1 MNTGL
6 GPGCRYASSGAG
18 GNLAIVAQPELAQ
31 LDSRPSQPSQPQAQP
46 PEGGPVS
53 TRGPR
58 PGGRRPTPS
67 VSSEDTR
74 AAFERSL
81 AREILVAERLRA
93 TLLAVLPTAAMLAFL
108 SVSAAYPEAITTLM
122 HGKFDRTPVGLFLC
136 AVAGFEFHVLYAT
149 ERMLRSGVRPSAARR
164 YGYAFVETSLPTLVI
179 VYYAT
184 ILGPVQAL
192 LMPSAFVYFLFIVL
206 STLRLDFFLCAFT
219 GLVAACEY
227 AGLALFWGSADTTV
241 AEPVLTSLPQH
252 LAKACIL
259 FVAGIASGFVAS
271 RVRSS
276 FSRAIA
282 SLEERA
288 RILGVFGQ
296 HVSPEVA
303 QRLVASE
310 AESRSEQREVCVMF
324 LDIRGFTA
332 FAEKRSAEEVVAYL
346 NTIFDETVDAVAMH
360 KGIVNKFLG
369 DGFMAVFGVGDE
381 SAGACENAIAAG
393 LEALARV
400 QELVASG
407 RIPPTRIGLGLHA
420 GPAVLGNIGSAQ
432 RKEYTVIGDVVNVAS
447 RVETLNKDLGSQML
461 VTEEVWRGARRK
473 DEPPMPRE
481 PLRVRGRENPVRIF
495 QLA

>member
-1 MNTGL
+1 VF
-6 GPGCRYASSGAG
+6 
-18 GNLAIVAQPELAQ
+18 VAQP
-31 LDSRPSQPSQPQAQP
+31 RPAVPAGLE
-46 PEGGPVS
+46 PEPADGPVS
-53 TRGPR
+53 ARGPR
-58 PGGRRPTPS
+58 TRLPAPSRPTGS
-67 VSSEDTR
+67 NEDAR

-108 SVSAAYPEAITTLM
+108 SISAAYPDAVTALM
-122 HGKFDRTPVGLFLC
+122 HGKFDRAPVGLFLC

-164 YGYAFVETSLPTLVI
+164 YGYALVETSLPTMVI
-179 VYYAT
+179 IYYAT

-192 LMPSAFVYFLFIVL
+192 LMPSAFVYFIFIVL

-219 GLVAACEY
+219 GLVAAAEY

-252 LAKACIL
+252 LAKASL
-259 FVAGIASGFVAS
+259 LLVAGIASGFVAS

-276 FSRAIA
+276 FSRAIE

-310 AESRSEQREVCVMF
+310 SESRSEQREVCVMF
-324 LDIRGFTA
+324 LDIRNFTA

-346 NTIFDETVDAVAMH
+346 NTIFDEAVDAVAMH
-360 KGIVNKFLG
+360 NGIVNKFLG
-369 DGFMAVFGVGDE
+369 DGFMAVFGVGDDDDDT
-381 SAGACENAIAAG
+381 AACANGMAAG
-393 LEALARV
+393 LEAIARV
-400 QELVASG
+400 QSLVASG

-420 GPAVLGNIGSAQ
+420 GPAVVGNIGSAQ

-461 VTEEVWRGARRK
+461 VTEEVWRGARRT
-473 DEPPMPRE
+473 DDPPMPRE

>member
-1 MNTGL
+1 V
-6 GPGCRYASSGAG
+6 P
-18 GNLAIVAQPELAQ
+18 VAPAPAE
-31 LDSRPSQPSQPQAQP
+31 
-46 PEGGPVS
+46 E
-53 TRGPR
+53 PR
-58 PGGRRPTPS
+58 A
-67 VSSEDTR
+67 V
-74 AAFERSL
+74 FERRL

-93 TLLAVLPTAAMLAFL
+93 TLLAVLPTVAMLAFL
-108 SVSAAYPEAITTLM
+108 SISSAYPDAVTTLL
-122 HGKFDRTPVGLFLC
+122 HGKFDRAPVGLFLC

-149 ERMLRSGVRPSAARR
+149 ERMLRSGVRPSALRR

-192 LMPSAFVYFLFIVL
+192 LMPSAYVYFVFIVL

-219 GLVAACEY
+219 GLVAAAEY

-259 FVAGIASGFVAS
+259 LVAGVASGFVAS
-271 RVRSS
+271 RVRGS
-276 FSRAIA
+276 FSRAIE

-303 QRLVASE
+303 QRLVAR
-310 AESRSEQREVCVMF
+310 ESDSGSEQREVCVMF

-332 FAEKRSAEEVVAYL
+332 FAEKRSAAEVVAYL
-346 NTIFDETVDAVAMH
+346 NTIFDETVDAVEKH
-360 KGIVNKFLG
+360 RGLVNKFLG
-369 DGFMAVFGVGDE
+369 DGFMAVFGVGEDT
-381 SAGACENAIAAG
+381 ADACSDAMAAG
-393 LEALARV
+393 LEAIERV
-400 QELVASG
+400 SALVAAG
-407 RIPPTRIGLGLHA
+407 RIPPTRVGLGLHA
-420 GPAVLGNIGSAQ
+420 GPAVVGNIGSVR

-447 RVETLNKDLGSQML
+447 RVETLNKELGSQML
-461 VTEEVWRGARRK
+461 VTEEVWRGAQRT

-481 PLRVRGRENPVRIF
+481 PLRVRGRETPVRIF

>member
-1 MNTGL
+1 LAGVPLRTPTSTAVDPHAQAFERAPSGSVTA
-6 GPGCRYASSGAG
+6 PDDAPASA
-18 GNLAIVAQPELAQ
+18 A
-31 LDSRPSQPSQPQAQP
+31 
-46 PEGGPVS
+46 
-53 TRGPR
+53 R
-58 PGGRRPTPS
+58 PGERAASTQQRARVAALSAADDDP
-67 VSSEDTR
+67 R
-74 AAFERSL
+74 AAFERRL
-81 AREILVAERLRA
+81 ALEILAAERFRA

-108 SVSAAYPEAITTLM
+108 AVSSAYPDAVTALL
-122 HGKFDRTPVGLFLC
+122 HGKFDRAPVGLFLC

-149 ERMLRSGVRPSAARR
+149 ERMLRSGARPSAARR

-192 LMPSAFVYFLFIVL
+192 LMPSAFVYFIFILL

-219 GLVAACEY
+219 GLVAAIEY

-259 FVAGIASGFVAS
+259 AVAGVAAGFVGS

-276 FSRAIA
+276 FSRAIE

-303 QRLVASE
+303 ERLVAREEQAAKSE
-310 AESRSEQREVCVMF
+310 LREVCVMF

-346 NTIFDETVDAVAMH
+346 NTIFDATVDAVTVH
-360 KGIVNKFLG
+360 RGIVNKFLG
-369 DGFMAVFGVGDE
+369 DGFMAVFGVDE
-381 SAGACENAIAAG
+381 DPQSACADAMAAG
-393 LEALARV
+393 LEAIARV
-400 QELVASG
+400 KELVAAGSV
-407 RIPPTRIGLGLHA
+407 PATRVGLGLHA
-420 GPAVLGNIGSAQ
+420 GPAVVGNIGSAR
-432 RKEYTVIGDVVNVAS
+432 RKEYTVIGDVVNLAS
-447 RVETLNKDLGSQML
+447 RVEALNRDLGSQML
-461 VTEEVWRGARRK
+461 VTEEVWRGAGRK
-473 DEPPMPRE
+473 DDPPSRRD
-481 PLRVRGRENPVRIF
+481 PLRVRGRETLVRIF

>member
-1 MNTGL
+1 M
-6 GPGCRYASSGAG
+6 
-18 GNLAIVAQPELAQ
+18 AQPDLARRAR
-31 LDSRPSQPSQPQAQP
+31 SPAPS
-46 PEGGPVS
+46 GS
-53 TRGPR
+53 T
-58 PGGRRPTPS
+58 
-67 VSSEDTR
+67 EETR
-74 AAFERSL
+74 AVFERRL

-93 TLLAVLPTAAMLAFL
+93 TLLAVLPTVAMLAFL
-108 SVSAAYPEAITTLM
+108 SLSSAYPDAVTTLL
-122 HGKFDRTPVGLFLC
+122 HGKFDRAPVGLFLC

-192 LMPSAFVYFLFIVL
+192 LMPSAWIYFVFIVL

-219 GLVAACEY
+219 GLVAAAEY

-259 FVAGIASGFVAS
+259 LVAGVASGFVAS
-271 RVRSS
+271 RVRGS
-276 FSRAIA
+276 FSRAIE
-282 SLEERA
+282 SFEERA

-310 AESRSEQREVCVMF
+310 SESRSELRDVCVMF

-346 NTIFDETVDAVAMH
+346 NTIFDETVDAVAAH
-360 KGIVNKFLG
+360 RGIVNKFLG

-381 SAGACENAIAAG
+381 AAAACADAMAAG
-393 LEALARV
+393 LEAIARV
-400 QELVASG
+400 DALVAAG
-407 RIPPTRIGLGLHA
+407 RIPPTRIGVGLHA
-420 GPAVLGNIGSAQ
+420 GPAVVGNIGSAQ

-447 RVETLNKDLGSQML
+447 RVEALNKELGSQML

-481 PLRVRGRENPVRIF
+481 PLRVRGRETPVRIF